1 MASSIRSG
9 AANILKQFEAK
20 SLSAEELAQEI
31 ITSEEDHSNLNAI
44 SSFDPDLLTRMARK
58 ADETRAVGDA
68 GPLCGLPLVVK
79 DNINTIA
86 YPTTGGTSAL
96 QNHTPEKN
104 AGAITAVEAAGAI
117 VGAKSGMHE
126 LAFGITSNNAVTG
139 AIRNPIDPSKIPGGS
154 SGGSAAAVAGGI
166 FPAGLGTD
174 TGASVRLPAALCGV
188 VGFRPTVGRYPG
200 DGVVPISH
208 TRDTVGAI
216 VNNIDDVVLLDN
228 VLSGSVT
235 NASAKNLSDV
245 VLGLPKEVF
254 FEDLEP
260 EVEEAVQAQLKAL
273 ESAGVTLM
281 DVSLAD
287 IWAHNEAFGFPVAF
301 YEVMRDL
308 PAYLKEHAPSVS
320 FEQLV
325 EQIGSPDVAG
335 AIGSQLGAEAMPE
348 EAYRAAVETHGPA
361 MKAIYEE
368 AFKSNN
374 LTALA
379 FPTSPLRA
387 RDIGED
393 ETVDLN
399 GQQVPTFPTY
409 IRNTDLGSNL
419 GAPGISLPCP
429 NVSGLPIG
437 IEFEGVIGGDKDLI
451 ELALVAEQ
459 ALNR

>member
-9 AANILKQFEAK
+9 ASTILKQFEAK
-20 SLSAEELAQEI
+20 TLSAAELADEI
-31 ITSEEDHSNLNAI
+31 IKSEEEHCNLNAL
-44 SSFDPDLLTRMARK
+44 SSFDPDLLTQMARK
-58 ADETRAVGDA
+58 ADETRAAGEA

-86 YPTTGGTSAL
+86 YPTTGGTGAL
-96 QNHTPEKN
+96 QNHTPERN
-104 AGAITAVEAAGAI
+104 AGAIKTVEAAGAI
-117 VGAKSGMHE
+117 IGAKSGMHE
-126 LAFGITSNNAVTG
+126 LAFGITNNNAVTG
-139 AIRNPIDPSKIPGGS
+139 AIRNPHDPSKIPGGS

-188 VGFRPTVGRYPG
+188 VGFRPSVGRYPG
-200 DGVVPISH
+200 DGVIPISH
-208 TRDTVGAI
+208 TRDTVGTI
-216 VNNIDDVVLLDN
+216 VNTVEDVVLLDN
-228 VLSGSVT
+228 VLSGAAT
-235 NASAKNLSDV
+235 NASAKNLSGV

-254 FEDLEP
+254 FEDLET
-260 EVEEAVQAQLKAL
+260 EVEEAVQAQLKTL
-273 ESAGVTLM
+273 EGAGVTLV

-287 IWAHNEAFGFPVAF
+287 IWPHNTAFGFPVVL

-320 FEQLV
+320 FEQLI

-335 AIGSQLGAEAMPE
+335 AIGSQLGDEAMPE
-348 EAYRAAVETHGPA
+348 AAYRAAIDTHGPA
-361 MKAIYEE
+361 MRAIYEA
-368 AFKSNN
+368 AFKSHN

-387 RDIGED
+387 RNIGED

-437 IEFEGVIGGDKDLI
+437 IEFEGALGGDKDLI
-451 ELALVAEQ
+451 ELALAVEQ
-459 ALNR
+459 ALSR